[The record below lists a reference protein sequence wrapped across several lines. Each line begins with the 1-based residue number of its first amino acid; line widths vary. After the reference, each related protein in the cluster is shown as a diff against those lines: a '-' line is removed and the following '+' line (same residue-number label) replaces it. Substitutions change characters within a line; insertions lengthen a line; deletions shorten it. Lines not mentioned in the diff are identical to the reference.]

1 VALNAYITQVQDLL
15 HDAGASFYPVA
26 LFTVVGG
33 GTGYTAPVVSIG
45 GTGTGATATATQI
58 GGVVQSAIT
67 VTNAGLGYA
76 AATTTVTI
84 TDPTGTGATA
94 TAVLG
99 NLNQTSANQEVYP
112 FSVVNPL
119 VALTPGVSNILGIKQ
134 IAVSWGTMKPALG
147 YRPWRLF
154 NAYYRA
160 ANVGPGNLPVL
171 WSQYG
176 QGEAGS
182 IFLYQIPSSALA
194 MDWDCICEPLA
205 LAADTDPEAL
215 PAPFTDAVQYY
226 ATYLALLGAQRA
238 DDAEEMFNRYMR
250 SLTNARATA
259 QADIVSN
266 YYNPMRY

>member
-26 LFTVVGG
+26 SITRWINSARLKVAQRGQCIRVLPGGTVSSITRTAG

-119 VALTPGVSNILGIKQ
+119 VALTP
-134 IAVSWGTMKPALG
+134 
-147 YRPWRLF
+147 
-154 NAYYRA
+154 
-160 ANVGPGNLPVL
+160 
-171 WSQYG
+171 
-176 QGEAGS
+176 GEAGS